1 MNSAKEIPVAR
12 PETAC
17 PQTAKPPIPS
27 EVAIALL
34 QRLSSDDAFREM
46 FMSNPRLAL
55 CEVGYDLPPSRATP
69 MCMMVDV
76 LASKEEISNTYDALY
91 LYLTGGARAAMQI
104 PHIFAAAHTITA
116 ANSLK

>member
-1 MNSAKEIPVAR
+1 
-12 PETAC
+12 
-17 PQTAKPPIPS
+17 
-27 EVAIALL
+27 
-34 QRLSSDDAFREM
+34 
-46 FMSNPRLAL
+46 
-55 CEVGYDLPPSRATP
+55 

-91 LYLTGGARAAMQI
+91 LHLTGGALAAMQI